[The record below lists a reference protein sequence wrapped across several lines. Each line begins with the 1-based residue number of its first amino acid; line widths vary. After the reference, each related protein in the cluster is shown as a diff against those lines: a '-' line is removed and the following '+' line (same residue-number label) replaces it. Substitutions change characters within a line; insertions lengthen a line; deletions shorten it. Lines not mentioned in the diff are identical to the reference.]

1 MRAFPRA
8 LFRRSRMIA
17 ADSSFCASAPPPISF
32 QAEADSELSL
42 KEGDLVRV
50 HRSGGVGWAVATLLS
65 SEGEP
70 LDGRSKSE
78 TEGLVPSGYLRPLR
92 P

>member
-1 MRAFPRA
+1 M
-8 LFRRSRMIA
+8 LS
-17 ADSSFCASAPPPISF
+17 SF

-65 SEGEP
+65 AEGEP
-70 LDGRSKSE
+70 LDSSGTE
-78 TEGLVPSGYLRPLR
+78 TEGLVPSGYLRPLL